1 MNYKQFEAIPT
12 TVLFEPDEVYDAYVN
27 NDENLQ
33 IKDTHR
39 EKAP

>member
-1 MNYKQFEAIPT
+1 MNCKQFEVIPT
-12 TVLFEPDEVYDAYVN
+12 TVVFEPDEAYDAYVN
-27 NDENLQ
+27 TDENLK